1 MFFHNPLR
9 MGTVSKTA
17 REERFSGTIQ
27 RHQYSRYCNFKLIC
41 NVLFV
46 YAYISPKKR
55 NTEHYVVKQERA
67 LLKSRIF
74 REEIAQS
81 TRMMK
86 RSHLVQ
92 VSLYFT
98 KRSRRIKLKNAENFK
113 IESAHVLSIK
123 YTLLPSN

>member
-1 MFFHNPLR
+1 

-74 REEIAQS
+74 REES
-81 TRMMK
+81 FLYMNFNSPKHTHDEK
-86 RSHLVQ
+86 KPSGS
-92 VSLYFT
+92 SLLIFHET
-98 KRSRRIKLKNAENFK
+98 
-113 IESAHVLSIK
+113 
-123 YTLLPSN
+123 